1 MSLDPTVYE
10 FCALTASEAQA
21 TEFARQHIKTKFVR
35 TMRGTSQHLLP
46 GHLTEYWF
54 KKLHCQSLTS

>member
-10 FCALTASEAQA
+10 FCALTASEAQT
-21 TEFARQHIKTKFVR
+21 TEFARQHIKTKLVR

-46 GHLTEYWF
+46 GHLAEYWF
-54 KKLHCQSLTS
+54 KKLHCQSPFT